1 MSLPYLKKIFF
12 EPLFQLRQERKMG
25 RVFLSFLVGSGLEQ
39 VVCTQGM
46 YVSSQLKG
54 GPGEQLTS
62 ACITQGQKKYRQKL
76 KRVIVVSIKPDE
88 NTSLRNF
95 WIQTYW
101 ISQTC
106 SPKSCPRCKASIR
119 LFSSRFSN
127 KALISMYCHCCD
139 SALIPACKL
148 CWAGDPL
155 W

>member
-1 MSLPYLKKIFF
+1 MSSFPSLQDLGWSR
-12 EPLFQLRQERKMG
+12 LFAHRGYMSPGQLN
-25 RVFLSFLVGSGLEQ
+25 
-39 VVCTQGM
+39 
-46 YVSSQLKG
+46 G

-95 WIQTYW
+95 WIQTYR

-127 KALISMYCHCCD
+127 KALISVYCHCCD

-155 W
+155 CLVESCSVIILEIVDE